1 MGINEKGL
9 ALIHDEIGAVLKRW
23 ILSSGAAPGASAA
36 IAAYRNGHWYEALGV
51 AGTHTR
57 DDSRPV
63 TIDTLYDLAS
73 LTKPLVAALV
83 ARLAERGELAWEAPL
98 GSLLPALRGT
108 ESAAASLALLASH
121 RAGLV
126 AHLRLGDA
134 REGPP
139 ADVWPWL
146 VRCADARRD
155 ECRGPLP
162 PEGFPALYSD
172 LGYMLLGQVAS
183 EVTGVALDALLE
195 RELCAPLQLEIAS
208 ARGFQQR
215 LGGAFRARVAATEV
229 VAERGGELAGVVH
242 DDNAWELVGRGL
254 AGHAGAFG
262 TARGVLTFGIAM
274 LDALAGRRADWL
286 SPRAAAELTRARA
299 GGSLLM
305 GFDGKAASGSSA
317 GPRFGER
324 AFGHLGFTGTS
335 LWCDPEQNIAVVL
348 LTNRVS
354 PNRDNITIRS
364 VRPDA
369 HGALFGLAAGLV
381 AGR

>member
-1 MGINEKGL
+1 MGL
-9 ALIHDEIGAVLKRW
+9 ALKRW
-23 ILSSGAAPGASAA
+23 ILSTGAAPGASAA

-63 TIDTLYDLAS
+63 TIDTLYDIAS
-73 LTKPLVAALV
+73 LTKPMVAALV
-83 ARLAERGELAWEAPL
+83 ARLAERGTLGWEMPL

-108 ESAAASLALLASH
+108 ASAQAPLSLLASH

-134 REGPP
+134 AEGPP

-146 VRCADARRD
+146 ARCADARRD
-155 ECRGPLP
+155 DCSGALP
-162 PEGFPALYSD
+162 RDGFPPVYSD
-172 LGYMLLGQVAS
+172 LGYMLLGQVLS
-183 EVTGVALDALLE
+183 EVTGLALDTLLE
-195 RELCAPLQLEIAS
+195 REVCSPLSLEVAS
-208 ARGFQQR
+208 ARTFERR
-215 LGGAFRARVAATEV
+215 LGDAFRARVAATEV
-229 VAERGGELAGVVH
+229 VAARGGLLCGVVH

-262 TARGVLTFGIAM
+262 TARAVLGFAQAM
-274 LDALAGRRADWL
+274 LDALAGRRAGWL
-286 SPRAAAELTRARA
+286 DSGSARELIRARP
-299 GGSLLM
+299 GGSLRM
-305 GFDGKAASGSSA
+305 GFDGKTATGSSA
-317 GPRFGER
+317 GPCFGAR

-335 LWCDPEQNIAVVL
+335 VWCDPDQDISVVL

-354 PNRDNITIRS
+354 LGRDNIIIRS

-369 HGALFGLAAGLV
+369 HSALFGLAAGL
-381 AGR
+381 RLDE